1 MNLKFTIDDETHQIE
16 ISPDKTILDNIKDL
30 DIPYSCLVGHCSTC
44 MCKVI
49 CGEVDMKENLALTDR
64 EVKEGYILTCQ
75 SYAKSDI
82 EIIF

>member
-16 ISPDKTILDNIKDL
+16 ISPDKTILDNIKDF

>member
-16 ISPDKTILDNIKDL
+16 ISSDKTIIDNLKDF
-30 DIPYSCLVGHCSTC
+30 DIPYACLSGHCSTC
-44 MCKVI
+44 MCKLI
-49 CGEVDMKENLALTDR
+49 SGEVDMKTNLALTD
-64 EVKEGYILTCQ
+64 KETENSYILACQ